1 MFKRSWVSLGLLAL
15 LGGFFTVATMPVSP
29 AQASACF
36 STFTNKTVSNGL
48 GSSYLAGVYV
58 VGSTVYAATL
68 GVLGALGGLGISTD
82 SGANFTNKTTADG
95 LGSNIVLGVY
105 VVGSNV
111 YAATASGLSI
121 STNCGPSA
129 LVLVLVLVL
138 ILVFQGFS
146 SPSQD
151 PLVGVRLNPPSITV
165 LTVSPS
171 PPPTSSP

>member
-15 LGGFFTVATMPVSP
+15 LGGFFTVATMPVST

-36 STFTNKTVSNGL
+36 STFTNKTVSN
-48 GSSYLAGVYV
+48 
-58 VGSTVYAATL
+58 
-68 GVLGALGGLGISTD
+68 
-82 SGANFTNKTTADG
+82 G

-129 LVLVLVLVL
+129 
-138 ILVFQGFS
+138 S
-146 SPSQD
+146 C
-151 PLVGVRLNPPSITV
+151 
-165 LTVSPS
+165 
-171 PPPTSSP
+171 